1 MFAGLNGRSCDASS
15 GRQPER
21 NLVAPF
27 NQEGTTMKKI
37 DINKLPE
44 LHTKVGIHG
53 SAKQREVGGPGC
65 GGIIIAII
73 VS

>member
-1 MFAGLNGRSCDASS
+1 
-15 GRQPER
+15 
-21 NLVAPF
+21 
-27 NQEGTTMKKI
+27 MKKI

-44 LHTKVGIHG
+44 LSTKVGIHG
-53 SAKQREVGGPGC
+53 SAKQREVGGTGC